1 MELVMRIEMSS
12 WSIVVPYGWTIVIGD
27 SQDWLRLFLDAED
40 HRDEGFHRIATT
52 GVELSFECIHPPTLS
67 TIADHADSVMHRHV
81 RQGTPDVSTRDLC
94 GREARAYQWTDGVR
108 TIESVFVEIPDSTH
122 FTVLRL
128 DIVTPSFKEDVAA
141 RGHVAASRV
150 LESLTWH

>member
-12 WSIVVPYGWTIVIGD
+12 WSIVVPCGWTIVMGD

-40 HRDEGFHRIATT
+40 HREEGFHRIVTS

-67 TIADHADSVMHRHV
+67 TIGEYADSVMHRHV
-81 RQGTPDVSTRDLC
+81 RQGAPEVSARDLC

-108 TIESVFVEIPDSTH
+108 NIESVFVEIPVSTP
-122 FTVLRL
+122 FAVLRL
-128 DIVTPSFKEDVAA
+128 DVVTPSFKEDVAA
-141 RGHVAASRV
+141 RGRVAASRV